1 MVMTQAATTGQ
12 QFVGVEATVQR
23 REPQSYLHLTW
34 RRLRRQRGA
43 IVALSVFLAICLLT
57 ISSSWICANILHVD
71 PNRGVLTERFQPPS
85 AQHWLGTDDF
95 GRDQL
100 ARLLVAGQVSLS
112 IGFMVAA
119 IALTIGVAL
128 GLVAGF
134 YPGRVDDGVNALIQ
148 VVLNIPAFFLL
159 IMLSA
164 LFRPNVL
171 LLSIFFGVIGWAG
184 IARQVRGRVLSERER
199 DYVTA
204 GIVAGANDLRIM
216 YRHILPNVFS
226 VVLVVAGFGIG
237 GAILGEAGLSF
248 LSLGVQIPTA
258 SWGNMLSNSLN
269 YFDRAWWMV
278 VAPGMAIVI
287 TVLCIFVFFDALR
300 DALDPHLTQ

>member
-1 MVMTQAATTGQ
+1 MTHSATTGQ
-12 QFVGVEATVQR
+12 TILPAEAADER

-43 IVALSVFLAICLLT
+43 LVTLGVFLVICVLT
-57 ISSSWICANILHVD
+57 LSSSWICANVLHVD
-71 PNRGVLTERFQPPS
+71 PNRGVLTERFEPPS

-112 IGFMVAA
+112 IGFMVAG

-134 YPGRVDDGVNALIQ
+134 YHGPVDDGVNALIQ

-159 IMLSA
+159 IMLSSI
-164 LFRPNVL
+164 FRPNVL
-171 LLSIFFGVIGWAG
+171 LLSFFFGIIGWAG

-204 GIVAGANDLRIM
+204 AVVAGAKDLRIM

-248 LSLGVQIPTA
+248 LSLGVQVPTA

-278 VAPGMAIVI
+278 VEPGVAIIV

-300 DALDPHLTQ
+300 DALDPHLNQ